1 MIVSTTKQS
10 NKESKLMKNDTLK
23 LTDRKVLEMT
33 RERLKV
39 HFPLEA
45 QGYKCTSDDLYNA
58 LLGVSANRGSL
69 EAVCTDLM
77 KLPCAETL
85 RRYLQQQLR
94 PADLPNLEQRLNTA
108 LVEQLPRLLWK
119 KPQEVA
125 IDFHDEPYYG
135 KQSQQQGLWVRGRL
149 QHGTTHFYRLA
160 TAYVIHNQVRSTL
173 AIHFV
178 RPGDTTLTVLKHLL
192 RRVRALQLSLG
203 ALYLDKA
210 FAGVTEMRFLTKL
223 GVPSIIACSV
233 RGKQG
238 GTRALCHGRQSY
250 LSHNTFR
257 RREGV
262 HFTAK
267 LAVCRVYTTAKRT
280 GRMKRQAKWVL
291 FIVIHLPHWNPE
303 RIRHHYR
310 SRFGIESSYRCAR
323 TVMGWTTS
331 SNPAYR
337 FTLLAL
343 AFVLVNVWIHLRWLF
358 TQVAR
363 RGRRKLDV
371 KRLQLSRLA
380 KFVSRALEQIYGCS
394 HQIVADVIPIT
405 QF

>member
-1 MIVSTTKQS
+1 
-10 NKESKLMKNDTLK
+10 MKNDTLK
-23 LTDRKVLEMT
+23 LTDKKVLDMT
-33 RERLKV
+33 REHLKA
-39 HFPLEA
+39 HLKLEA

-69 EAVCTDLM
+69 QAVCTDLM
-77 KLPCAETL
+77 ALPCAETL
-85 RRYLQQQLR
+85 RRYLQPQLR
-94 PADLPNLEQRLNTA
+94 PADLPVLEQQLNAA
-108 LVEQLPRLLWK
+108 LAEQLPKPLWK

-135 KQSQQQGLWVRGRL
+135 KQSQQQGLWVRGHL

-178 RPGDTTLTVLKHLL
+178 RPDDTTLTVLKHLL
-192 RRVRALQLSLG
+192 RRLRALQLGLG
-203 ALYLDKA
+203 VLFLDKA

-250 LSHNTFR
+250 LTQHTFR
-257 RREGV
+257 RRDGI
-262 HFTAK
+262 HFTAM
-267 LAVCRVYTTAKRT
+267 LAVCRVFTTAKRT

-291 FIVIHLPHWNPE
+291 FIVIHLPHWTPQ

-310 SRFGIESSYRCAR
+310 SRFGIESSYRCA
-323 TVMGWTTS
+323 TAVMGRTTS

-343 AFVLVNVWIHLRWLF
+343 AFVLVNVWIYLRWLF
-358 TQVAR
+358 TQVPR
-363 RGRRKLDV
+363 RGARWLDV
-371 KRLQLSRLA
+371 KRFQLTRLA
-380 KFVSRALEQIYGCS
+380 KFICRALEDLYGCS
-394 HQIVADVIPIT
+394 HEILARAAPIT
-405 QF
+405 